1 MAAEW
6 GPAEQWRAA
15 LPQHA
20 VLSRLR
26 ERAPAA
32 GARPPLI
39 RDLLFGLDGDVLL
52 WDGERGALHAIA
64 LRRLGGPDP
73 AGLSRYQVR
82 PGAEGGVR
90 ERYRAGCDRSR

>member
-26 ERAPAA
+26 ERAPAPA
-32 GARPPLI
+32 ARPPLI
-39 RDLLFGLDGDVLL
+39 RNLLFGLDGDLFL
-52 WDGERGALHAIA
+52 WDGERSALHTIG

-73 AGLSRYQVR
+73 AGLGRYQVG
-82 PGAEGGVR
+82 PGAEVGGGAVR
-90 ERYRAGCDRSR
+90 GRWAV